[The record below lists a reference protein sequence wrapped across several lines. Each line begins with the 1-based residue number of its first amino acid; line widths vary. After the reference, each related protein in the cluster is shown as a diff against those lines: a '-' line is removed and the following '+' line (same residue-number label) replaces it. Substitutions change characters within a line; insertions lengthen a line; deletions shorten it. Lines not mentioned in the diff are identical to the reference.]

1 MTTTLSNSSALPHA
15 EQPAAAVRS
24 GWAMAVPATLVVLL
38 GFTLASVPARNS
50 DVWRHLAT
58 GRALLDGSYTL
69 GTDPFAYTTVGV
81 RWINHAWLYDAFL
94 FGLYQVAGIYLVMG
108 NAVLVIVLA
117 GQMLLAAR
125 AWISPWTAAFS
136 VALALVAMGP
146 YLRLEPAMVSY
157 VLLAFAL
164 AWLRYTEEKP
174 DRPIWSHWPL
184 FVAVVLWANCDEWFV
199 LGPAVIGLFWLG
211 KVIASKQPHARLLAV
226 FAVALVLCLV
236 NAHHVHAFMLPSA
249 LYESPLAQTQAASP
263 LRAVRELSMAT
274 LSVPL
279 AAYLLLMALGLF
291 AFIGNAAGRSTP
303 QALIWLALAALS
315 LYRASALPLFAVA
328 AGPFLARGWPS
339 AGARPIPRPVARA
352 GPVLGT
358 LALVALVVAA
368 APGLLQG
375 TGEPRGWFVRGDAS
389 LQRLAG
395 QFTEWRRSDSLPG
408 NARGFNFSVDAAHYL
423 EWYCPAEKVF
433 VDGRPNLFP
442 AEVIADFQKVRDTLA
457 ADPTRAK
464 PSSVSAEVQRV
475 LKPWGVTHLLVADPA
490 ERPLVAA
497 LMHLWALPQDWWPL
511 IALAGRTAV
520 FAMPQHA
527 EEPPLPM
534 PPPLHLARRALAANT
549 PSTAPRQGGVPAPE
563 PRGWWDLILW
573 PDTGDVLDRDEALSN
588 IVYFEARRPSF
599 PGRNFTA
606 WQAEASTA
614 VFGSTGPMV
623 GPAMVL
629 AAMPAAILN
638 VTRRQIPETGPT
650 WWDLRALESINAR
663 RVRSDEGPPG
673 ALLLAIRAARRAL
686 HANPNDAVAYLR
698 LGHAYALM
706 HHHTAEQA
714 GVVDFGLLAQM
725 RRVQAISALTAALK
739 LRPDLDIAHELLFA
753 LYERAG
759 WIDLAL
765 EQLQQQ
771 LQLARRVGPHAGE
784 SMKDYKVRVDRLVAR
799 EQKLGKDVREEL
811 NRVDIQAVN
820 LKPFGKAHLAE
831 SRGLLAYALSI
842 LQRSSYAEFGVEGA
856 VLQLHL
862 MLYSG
867 HLDEV
872 RSWLEPNQE
881 SVMGSFHYS
890 WLKALIA
897 AASGDYDS
905 AHDALV
911 PTTETEVPELG
922 LVRQPPRR
930 ALGLVLGQQL
940 LLHAGYVMPPDGLG
954 MMILLAGVQS
964 RLPPALSVL
973 DPAHGL
979 LRRLDTLANMP
990 HQEADLHTLRGLLA
1004 LEWGGVEQAAD
1015 EFRAAR
1021 AAWDANHGSAAL
1033 ARHYQALLAQQ

>member
-1 MTTTLSNSSALPHA
+1 MTTTLSNSSSSPHS
-15 EQPAAAVRS
+15 EQPAEAAVPRS
-24 GWAMAVPATLVVLL
+24 RWATAVPATLVVLL

-58 GRALLDGSYTL
+58 GRALLDGSYSL
-69 GTDPFAYTTVGV
+69 GTDPFAYTTEGV

-94 FGLYQVAGIYLVMG
+94 FGLYQVAGVYLVVG
-108 NAVLVIVLA
+108 NAALVIVVA
-117 GQMLLAAR
+117 GLMLLAAR

-157 VLLAFAL
+157 GLLAFTL
-164 AWLRYTEEKP
+164 AWLRYTEETP

-184 FVAVVLWANCDEWFV
+184 FLAVVLWANCDEWFV
-199 LGPAVIGLFWLG
+199 LGPVVIGLFWLG
-211 KVIASKQPHARLLAV
+211 KVIASRQPHARLLAV

-236 NAHHVHAFMLPSA
+236 NAHHVRAFMVPSA
-249 LYESPLAQTQAASP
+249 LYDSPLTQTRAGSP
-263 LRAVRELSMAT
+263 LRALRELSMAT
-274 LSVPL
+274 MSVPL
-279 AAYLLLMALGLF
+279 TAYLLLMALGLF
-291 AFIGNAAGRSTP
+291 AFIGNAAGRSSP
-303 QALIWLALAALS
+303 QALIWFALAALS
-315 LYRASALPLFAVA
+315 LSRASAIPFFAVA

-339 AGARPIPRPVARA
+339 AGSRPIPRPLVRL
-352 GPVLGT
+352 GPVLGAA
-358 LALVALVVAA
+358 ALIALVVAA

-375 TGEPRGWFVRGDAS
+375 TGELRGWFVRADPSLERLAAHFTPLPS
-389 LQRLAG
+389 DVDLHLQRGLHY
-395 QFTEWRRSDSLPG
+395 
-408 NARGFNFSVDAAHYL
+408 SVDAAHYL
-423 EWYCPAEKVF
+423 EWHRPAAKVF
-433 VDGRPNLFP
+433 IDGRANLFP
-442 AEVIADFQKVRDTLA
+442 TEVVTDFQQVREALA
-457 ADPTRAK
+457 TNPLRAK
-464 PSSVSAEVQRV
+464 PDTAMADVRAILQRR
-475 LKPWGVTHLLVADPA
+475 GVTHLVIADPA

-497 LMHLWALPQDWWPL
+497 LMRLWAMPNEWQLVSLDGRATLFAWH
-511 IALAGRTAV
+511 AAGQA
-520 FAMPQHA
+520 
-527 EEPPLPM
+527 PLP
-534 PPPLHLARRALAANT
+534 HFIQRHAFARDT
-549 PSTAPRQGGVPAPE
+549 TSTAPRQSPAAAPE
-563 PRGWWDLILW
+563 PRAWWDLIAW
-573 PDTGDVLDRDEALSN
+573 PDTAGVVDRDEALSN
-588 IVYFEARRPSF
+588 IVYFESQRPAF
-599 PGRNFTA
+599 PARNFAA

-614 VFGSTGPMV
+614 SFGFAAPTMGWPPVLMSMPV
-623 GPAMVL
+623 AM
-629 AAMPAAILN
+629 LN

-686 HANPNDAVAYLR
+686 HANPNDAFAYLR
-698 LGHAYALM
+698 LGHAYELM

-714 GVVDFGLLAQM
+714 AVADFGLLAQM
-725 RRVQAISALTAALK
+725 RRVQAISALSAALK

-771 LQLARRVGPHAGE
+771 LQLARRVGPHASE
-784 SMKDYKVRVDRLVAR
+784 SVKDYKVRVDKLAAR
-799 EQKLGKDVREEL
+799 EQQLGKVVREEL
-811 NRVDIQAVN
+811 NRVDTQSVN
-820 LKPFGKAHLAE
+820 LKTYGKAHMAE

-842 LQRSSYAEFGVEGA
+842 LQHSGGYAEFGVEGA

-872 RSWLEPNQE
+872 RTWLEPKQE
-881 SVMGSFHYS
+881 PVMGSFHYN
-890 WLKALIA
+890 WLKTLIA

-905 AHDALV
+905 ARDTLE
-911 PTTETEVPELG
+911 PITETEVPELG

-940 LLHAGYVMPPDGLG
+940 LLHAGYVMPPEGLG
-954 MMILLAGVQS
+954 MMILLAGQHS
-964 RLPPALSVL
+964 KLPPALSAL
-973 DPAHGL
+973 DPTQGQ
-979 LRRLDTLANMP
+979 LRRLDALANMP

-1004 LEWGGVEQAAD
+1004 LEWGGIEQATE

-1033 ARHYQALLAQQ
+1033 ARHYQALLAQR